1 MPCSEAKTKDKP
13 ESRMEEIFSQ
23 NGKLKNAVGSHI
35 GDNEVNR
42 QLPVGL
48 FHVEESI
55 NSKKTIILMTKIEFL
70 RVEVQQLICGLGM
83 GMNFL

>member
-1 MPCSEAKTKDKP
+1 MGS
-13 ESRMEEIFSQ
+13 I
-23 NGKLKNAVGSHI
+23 KNAVGSHI

-48 FHVEESI
+48 FHAEESI